1 MPMLQKN
8 MTIISSLV
16 SLGTLVGL
24 LGTVAGMI
32 TFGALAAA
40 GTPDQAALAAGISEA
55 LINTATGI
63 GTSAVAIISYNF
75 FTSKLMI

>member
-32 TFGALAAA
+32 KAFVHLLL
-40 GTPDQAALAAGISEA
+40 QEHQIKQLLQLVFLKRL
-55 LINTATGI
+55 LIRNW
-63 GTSAVAIISYNF
+63 YWNF
-75 FTSKLMI
+75 SCSNYLLQLLY

>member
-1 MPMLQKN
+1 
-8 MTIISSLV
+8 
-16 SLGTLVGL
+16 
-24 LGTVAGMI
+24 MI
-32 TFGALAAA
+32 KAFGALAAA

-63 GTSAVAIISYNF
+63 GTSAAIISYNF